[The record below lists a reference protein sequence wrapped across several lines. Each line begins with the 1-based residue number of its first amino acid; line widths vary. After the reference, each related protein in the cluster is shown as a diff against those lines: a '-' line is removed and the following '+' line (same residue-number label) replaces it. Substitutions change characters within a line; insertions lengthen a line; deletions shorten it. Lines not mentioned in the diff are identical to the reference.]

1 MKELVR
7 HDLDTQLDAVDEID
21 QEVETL
27 RLGREFC
34 STGVLHRNLLPWLW
48 RNLRSVEQVK
58 SFIESIAGG
67 LELAEVII
75 PKWQD
80 ILRQGVTRDALVHIL
95 QDAAVSVNDPAI
107 EKIVDFANR
116 PWQDDAQIDF
126 MADLLA
132 QLGRYTSTGV
142 AASTM
147 AAASAFT

>member
-80 ILRQGVTRDALVHIL
+80 ILRQGVSWILLAVHL
-95 QDAAVSVNDPAI
+95 GQL
-107 EKIVDFANR
+107 
-116 PWQDDAQIDF
+116 DDATADF
-126 MADLLA
+126 LLDP
-132 QLGRYTSTGV
+132 
-142 AASTM
+142 
-147 AAASAFT
+147 